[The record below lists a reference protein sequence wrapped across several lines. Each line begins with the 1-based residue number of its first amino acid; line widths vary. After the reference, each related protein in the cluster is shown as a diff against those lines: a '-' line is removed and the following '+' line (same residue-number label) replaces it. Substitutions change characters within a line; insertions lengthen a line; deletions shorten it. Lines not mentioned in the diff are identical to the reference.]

1 MLLLA
6 PMVLAACG
14 GAPQVTAIVPARGSG
29 SIHSDAP
36 IQITFSTAMN
46 ERSVEQ
52 RVSLQPVADSLLS
65 LPWIPHR
72 ALGPVVKGTFSWP
85 TPKILLLKHPVLLP
99 GTHYQI
105 VLQGG

>member
-65 LPWIPHR
+65 LPW
-72 ALGPVVKGTFSWP
+72 
-85 TPKILLLKHPVLLP
+85 
-99 GTHYQI
+99 
-105 VLQGG
+105 